1 MSFETLKISE
11 LKTIAEDF
19 GVEIDGIKSK
29 KDIITALEEDGVT
42 WSVYQ
47 KQNADQDNFED
58 SEEEPSVAREE
69 LKSGNHGNKILVK
82 MTRDNYRYDIAGF
95 TFTKEHPYVAM
106 EESKA
111 QQIFDREA
119 GFRVATPREVQEF
132 YS

>member
-1 MSFETLKISE
+1 M
-11 LKTIAEDF
+11 
-19 GVEIDGIKSK
+19 
-29 KDIITALEEDGVT
+29 
-42 WSVYQ
+42 
-47 KQNADQDNFED
+47 
-58 SEEEPSVAREE
+58 AREE
-69 LKSGNHGNKILVK
+69 LKSGSYGNKILVK
-82 MTRDNYRYDIAGF
+82 MTRNNYRYDIAGF

>member
-47 KQNADQDNFED
+47 KQNADQDNIED
-58 SEEEPSVAREE
+58 NEEEPSVAREE
-69 LKSGNHGNKILVK
+69 LKSGNYGNKILVK

>member
-69 LKSGNHGNKILVK
+69 LKSGNYGNKILVK
-82 MTRDNYRYDIAGF
+82 MTRNNYRYDILGY
-95 TFTKEHPYVAM
+95 TFTKEHPFVAM
-106 EESKA
+106 PDEKA
-111 QQIFDREA
+111 QQIFDKEE
-119 GFRVATPREVQEF
+119 GFRLASPREVQE
-132 YS
+132 YYN